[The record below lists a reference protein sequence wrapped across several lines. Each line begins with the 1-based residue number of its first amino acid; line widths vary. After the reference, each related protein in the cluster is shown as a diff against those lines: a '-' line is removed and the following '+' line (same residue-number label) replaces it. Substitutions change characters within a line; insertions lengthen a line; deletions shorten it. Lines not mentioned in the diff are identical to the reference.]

1 MKIAHAFTRKTSGH
15 TVIRVAVLAS
25 LLFASQ
31 AISNTHKAEASTVGE
46 VYSFLSTSI
55 AYGIGDRY
63 CGIPCGAAAGA
74 AVIVVNDNASKAA
87 DTAVVETR
95 STLQRIFGFWGFH

>member
-1 MKIAHAFTRKTSGH
+1 MEIARVFASNKSSH

-31 AISNTHKAEASTVGE
+31 AFSSTPKAEASTVGD
-46 VYSFLSTSI
+46 VYSFVSTSV
-55 AYGIGDRY
+55 AFGIGDRY
-63 CGIPCGAAAGA
+63 CGISCGAAAGA
-74 AVIVVNDNASKAA
+74 AVVVVNDNASKAA
-87 DTAVVETR
+87 EAAVVDTR